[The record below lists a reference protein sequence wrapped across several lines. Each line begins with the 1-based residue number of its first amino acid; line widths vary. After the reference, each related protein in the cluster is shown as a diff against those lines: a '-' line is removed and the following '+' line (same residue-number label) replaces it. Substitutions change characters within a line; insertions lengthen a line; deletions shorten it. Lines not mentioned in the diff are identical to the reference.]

1 MLSDISHQ
9 LLLRQISRYLSAKD
23 LESPT
28 IGKFLRAVES
38 SYLDAERNKELYEQA
53 IALNDSE
60 YRKITT
66 QLKTELDQQT
76 QLQKLLIEAIQR
88 LRGDLNL
95 YLPDETSILDLI
107 SFLNFQ
113 IERSKEMETQLI
125 AAKKAAEDA
134 NQAKSEF
141 LSMMSHEIRTPLNA
155 IIGLSYII
163 HKENSIESFN
173 ENFYALQLSAKNL
186 NLLIND
192 ILDFSKIEAGKLELE
207 SSPLNLRTLLSD
219 AVKALELKANEK
231 GNRLTLALPDVM
243 HEWVTSDLVRLN
255 QIMFNL
261 IANACKFT
269 HDGII
274 KVGYTELRSNEKEVY
289 ATISVEDTGIGIA
302 DDKQSVIFESFTQAN
317 TNTTRKYGGSGLG
330 LVITKRLLNLLG
342 SDIQLR
348 SELGVGSCFYFDIR
362 FALAQSDASNATPD
376 ALIQKYDAPGSDGL
390 AGLRI
395 LLVEDH
401 PINIAVAKK
410 ILESWKATVEVAEN
424 GLIAT
429 QKFDPERFDVI
440 LMDIQMPVMD
450 GYDATAALRDKG
462 HTVPIIALT
471 ASASMSD
478 MNKIIKCGMNDFV
491 SKPFNPNDLFHKLQ
505 RFSTPQLDI
514 QHAEK
519 NLGDPQLMS
528 EMLEMLNQT
537 FGDDL
542 KKLTAAMGSSDWAT
556 AKTISHNMKGILP
569 LFCHTAL
576 SDCLV
581 DFYSTLT
588 TEETLDSTT
597 KKFHILRPSLEK
609 FESELRNWCAKKQA

>member
-1 MLSDISHQ
+1 MLPDISHQ
-9 LLLRQISRYLSAKD
+9 LLLRQISRHLSAKD

-28 IGKFLRAVES
+28 IIKFLRAVES

-60 YRKITT
+60 YRKITS

-76 QLQKLLIEAIQR
+76 QLQQLLIEAIQR

-95 YLPDETSILDLI
+95 DLPDEASILDLI
-107 SFLNFQ
+107 NFLNLQ

-125 AAKKAAEDA
+125 TAKKAAEDA

-163 HKENSIESFN
+163 HKENSLESFT
-173 ENFYALQLSAKNL
+173 ENFYALQLSANNL

-207 SSPLNLRTLLSD
+207 SSPLNLRGLLSD
-219 AVKALELKANEK
+219 AVKALDLKANEQ
-231 GNRLTLALPDVM
+231 GNRLILDLPESM

-269 HDGII
+269 RKGTI
-274 KVGYTELRSNEKEVY
+274 KVGYTELRSDDKEVY

-302 DDKQSVIFESFTQAN
+302 QEKQSVIFESFTQAN

-362 FALAQSDASNATPD
+362 FALAQPDSLGSPPGTSNQKSASA
-376 ALIQKYDAPGSDGL
+376 GSDGL

-429 QKFDPERFDVI
+429 QKFSPDRFDVI

-450 GYDATAALRDKG
+450 GYDATATIRGKG
-462 HTVPIIALT
+462 YTVPIIALT

-478 MNKIIKCGMNDFV
+478 MNKLTACGMDDFV
-491 SKPFNPNDLFHKLQ
+491 SKPFNPNDLFHKLH
-505 RFSTPQLDI
+505 RFC
-514 QHAEK
+514 A
-519 NLGDPQLMS
+519 
-528 EMLEMLNQT
+528 
-537 FGDDL
+537 
-542 KKLTAAMGSSDWAT
+542 
-556 AKTISHNMKGILP
+556 
-569 LFCHTAL
+569 
-576 SDCLV
+576 
-581 DFYSTLT
+581 
-588 TEETLDSTT
+588 
-597 KKFHILRPSLEK
+597 PS
-609 FESELRNWCAKKQA
+609 A

>member
-28 IGKFLRAVES
+28 VIKFLRAVES
-38 SYLDAERNKELYEQA
+38 SYLDAARNKELYEQA

-66 QLKTELDQQT
+66 QLKTELDQQK
-76 QLQKLLIEAIQR
+76 QLQQLLIEAIQR

-95 YLPDETSILDLI
+95 DLPDEASVLDLI
-107 SFLNFQ
+107 SFLNLQ
-113 IERSKEMETQLI
+113 IERSKEMETQLM
-125 AAKKAAEDA
+125 AAKRTAEDA

-163 HKENSIESFN
+163 HKENSLESFN
-173 ENFYALQLSAKNL
+173 ENFYALQLSANNL

-231 GNRLTLALPDVM
+231 GNRLVLALPDTM

-269 HDGII
+269 HDGVI

-302 DDKQSVIFESFTQAN
+302 EDKQSVIFESFTQAN

-330 LVITKRLLNLLG
+330 LVITKRLLSLLG

-362 FALAQSDASNATPD
+362 FALAQSDASGAAPGSST
-376 ALIQKYDAPGSDGL
+376 QKSAAPGSDGL

-429 QKFDPERFDVI
+429 QKFDPERYDVI

-450 GYDATAALRDKG
+450 GYDATATLRAKG

-528 EMLEMLNQT
+528 EMLGMLNQT

-542 KKLTAAMGSSDWAT
+542 RALTAAMGSSDWAT

-576 SDCLV
+576 AECLV

-588 TEETLDSTT
+588 TEESLDSTT

-609 FESELRNWCAKKQA
+609 FESELRNWCAKQV